1 MPVAEP
7 SPFAPVGELLIVDG
21 GERVVCHLCGRALTM
36 LGATHLRQ
44 HGWIAAMYREPFGL
58 RRGASLCAPAMTER
72 RRQLGLQ
79 RYETNVQ
86 LREGLAVGQAMARSG
101 RLLALSHR
109 AQPAGSARVETRRR
123 AGERTAPVRQR
134 TSEAAASRLE
144 ARLVELGFSGDLAGY
159 LRDGYERRRMP
170 VLALALARELGVGNI
185 RMQQELNAAG
195 VTRRRPGGAAPA
207 RARWASKSAG
217 SDTPMSV

>member
-1 MPVAEP
+1 MPLADES

-21 GERVVCHLCGRALTM
+21 GERVVCHLCGRALAM

-44 HGWIAAMYREPFGL
+44 HGWTAALYREAFGL
-58 RRGASLCAPAMTER
+58 RRSASLCAPTVIER

-79 RYETNVQ
+79 RYETNAR

-101 RLLALSHR
+101 HLLTLSHR

-134 TSEAAASRLE
+134 TSAAAVSRLE
-144 ARLVELGFSGDLAGY
+144 VRLVELGFGGDLAGY

-170 VLALALARELGVGNI
+170 VLALARELGVGNTRI
-185 RMQQELNAAG
+185 QEELNAAG
-195 VTRRRPGGAAPA
+195 VTRRRPGGPEPA

-217 SDTPMSV
+217 PDTSTSE